1 MRRTLPIPARRLL
14 LAFAFAAALALP
26 RPAAFALCPDTVVV
40 VNKRSSDSR
49 ALGRYY
55 AQKRGIPERNVC
67 TISVDPKSPHITQQD
82 FESSVR
88 DVIDAFLANEGLRDH
103 VRFLVLS
110 MDIPTRVA
118 GDNSITGAL
127 FYGVKSRT
135 PGVKGCEI
143 AAGSAQPYYGLERR
157 YLPMTWPGQPEPR
170 PLPFMLAVPTLD
182 AGKALVDRSVAADAS
197 FPSGAFCLFG
207 SGDTARNI
215 RHVRYPAV
223 RQAFDG
229 IAALLPPGTSV
240 LVAPTNSP
248 VPEVP
253 VLGCVMGLAYI
264 PAPFSSGATLAP
276 GAIAEHLT
284 SCGGMLP
291 DPCFGQST
299 IRDWFALGA
308 AASYGTVAEPCAY
321 AVKFPDPLCQFW
333 YARGF
338 TAGESLWMSVKN
350 PYQGLFAG
358 DPLCAPF
365 ARGPPP
371 QHPAPPP
378 PPGRLPLAPGRPLKL
393 RLSAA
398 APGDPP
404 PVWLDLYVD
413 GRHHAA
419 VARPIA
425 PVLNRISVAVGPS
438 NAFSYTVAPGESL
451 VEAVAGLAWAVNRH
465 GFGRFKAAASGDRLE
480 IAVTSP
486 LGDDGKPLA
495 FSVSA
500 RKGAA
505 EALYIGAVPGRAGL
519 SVGEDGIGRAAA
531 LFHLGTVPSYEIE
544 YTPSFSASIP
554 PGDHVLSFVARD
566 GSARQVPSSLDI
578 PVRILE

>member
-1 MRRTLPIPARRLL
+1 MRRPLPISLRPLL
-14 LAFAFAAALALP
+14 LAAAIAAALTLP

-88 DVIDAFLANEGLRDH
+88 DVIDAFLSNEGLRDH

-127 FYGVKSRT
+127 FYGVKPRT

-143 AAGSAQPYYGLERR
+143 AAGSSQPYYRLERR

-170 PLPFMLAVPTLD
+170 PLPFMLAVPTLA
-182 AGKALVDRSVAADAS
+182 AGKTLVDRSVAADAS
-197 FPSGAFCLFG
+197 FPAGAFCLFG
-207 SGDTARNI
+207 SGDTARNV
-215 RHVRYPAV
+215 RHVRYPAI
-223 RQAFDG
+223 RQTFDG
-229 IAALLPPGTSV
+229 IASLLPPGTTV
-240 LVAPTNSP
+240 LVAPSNAP

-253 VLGCVMGLAYI
+253 VLACAMGLAYI
-264 PAPFSSGATLAP
+264 PSAFSAGATLAP

-299 IRDWFALGA
+299 VRDWFALGT

-321 AVKFPDPLCQFW
+321 PAKFPDPLYQFW

-358 DPLCAPF
+358 DPLCTPF
-365 ARGPPP
+365 ARGPRIELLD
-371 QHPAPPP
+371 PAPAA
-378 PPGRLPLAPGRPLKL
+378 GRLPLAPGRPIKL

-413 GRHHAA
+413 GRHHAP

-425 PVLNRISVAVGPS
+425 PVLNRLSATIGDTNTFA
-438 NAFSYTVAPGESL
+438 YTVAPGESL

-465 GFGRFKAAASGDRLE
+465 GSGRFKATASGDRLE
-480 IAVTSP
+480 VSATAP
-486 LGDDGKPLA
+486 RDAGGAPLA
-495 FSVSA
+495 FSA
-500 RKGAA
+500 ATRKGAA
-505 EALYIGAVPGRAGL
+505 EALYIGVSPGRTDLA
-519 SVGEDGIGRAAA
+519 VGEDGIGRAAA

-544 YTPSFSASIP
+544 YTPSFSAAIP

-566 GSARQVPSSLDI
+566 GSARQASASLDI
-578 PVRILE
+578 PVRLVK